1 MKKKFFLLT
10 LLSAG
15 VLTLAACGDI
25 KEVQFPRP
33 LDGGEPQHDWTEY
46 STPISDIRIASEDRE
61 VILDDI
67 GLSDTI
73 EFSIS
78 PRNALKTAVDWVSSD
93 ESIATVSK
101 DNTTGEVTVTA
112 IGGGECDIT
121 ASADKVS
128 ATAHVIVNVPLAD
141 FSLSKDSIDLDYG
154 ESVDI
159 TATFEPD
166 YTTFKDLSW
175 TASDPSITVVDGH
188 VTAGNK
194 TIENG
199 TISVTSLQLDKV
211 VVVTVNI
218 SDKWNYVKEVS
229 LSTSA
234 TELEIDRSLSLE
246 SVVTPIY
253 PERPAST
260 LTHNEVRYVSMTP
273 DILSVDEMTGEVTA
287 IGSGIGKVKASL
299 FDERKG
305 ESISSNEIE
314 IEAYEVKAKNIS
326 IKDYSK
332 QTIGLDNIDLPSIT
346 LEPEYQLDDSRK
358 DRPSRGEISFSSS
371 DESVATV
378 SEAGVVN
385 VVSKGSATI
394 TMVDSYANK
403 FDFVEVEVTVHG
415 TSIALA
421 SSATEAGVNR
431 PITLSTTIA
440 TNLDSKDVSD
450 PSVTFEAIPSENVII
465 ENNGDGTAT
474 AISTEEGLV
483 QFIARNGKGDHAI
496 VSNVA
501 SVNFKYLFEEN
512 TYYLVGSRAFSG
524 HGEGDSWDNAGKAAV
539 LNKTEEIPEGYTAQ
553 YKVRLELFEGDQ
565 FKFRVGS
572 TWLDTISWYD
582 PGEGQEHI
590 RTDHVENAGAVAS
603 GKIHVNE
610 TSSDYG
616 NIVVDADGVYDIY
629 FKTKLDGYDI
639 YIGDAPV
646 FRFEFAPKT
655 VELNKTVEIKVSD
668 WKEDVTISKNN
679 NNVAMT
685 EIDKTTG
692 YFSVT
697 GLVAGESTIIS
708 ATDAEKTISYEINVV
723 NQLADFTLAGSFNE
737 WKANDQDYALEKVSE
752 HHYVIENLE
761 FAIGT
766 ELQAVSRESGDYFGN
781 ASPYEGCHYELVS
794 DGYGKN
800 KLVVDY
806 TGTYNVHI
814 YTDGT
819 SNPIVLKLVDEDE
832 PVVVYDFEFY
842 VEGIGGVWAI
852 NDDYGLV
859 DSGDHNHYTLEH
871 VTLSE
876 GTEIKVYSVST
887 KGFIG
892 VNPDY
897 SDQKG
902 NCEGTSEGNLKV
914 LNTGTYTIHF
924 WNEHGEGNHIY
935 ISDEATP
942 VYEYAWYLN
951 LNGSLDPAS
960 GDMGSSRHFE
970 IDPNDSNIYW
980 VKDLVLAENDKLKA
994 YNPTTKEYRGTTVD
1008 GDYWTVD
1015 DGDIIVSVAGTYDL
1029 RLFVSHDQS
1038 NHISLLTKQENFGTG
1053 VAMVGSRNY
1062 SGSGAEGESW
1072 NDATKAYFF
1081 TEEGGDPIEGVDKQY
1096 VAEFTFADGDLFRFR
1111 VAGAY
1116 QDILD
1121 TGDDSTAY
1129 KHGQIVKDGDNY
1141 KIAKAGT
1148 YTLYMKH
1155 YTSGGWSCYIGAIE
1169 NEPVADKVRISIDL
1183 NILKS
1188 KFGSA
1193 ASNLSGFSLYGWD
1206 SNKVPLLGSWGGG
1219 AGTAGGNLGNDGYV
1233 EINVDLAERIV
1244 GLVIYLWEGDT
1255 IKQSNDMSFTYSGAG
1270 EYYVILPSGDLSW
1283 SDNTFSTLSVQKAL

>member
-61 VILDDI
+61 VILDNI

-112 IGGGECDIT
+112 VGGGECDIT

-128 ATAHVIVNVPLAD
+128 ATAHVIVNVPLVD

-175 TASDPSITVVDGH
+175 TASDPSITVVGGH

-199 TISVTSLQLDKV
+199 TISVTSPQLNKV
-211 VVVTVNI
+211 VVVKVNI
-218 SDKWNYVKEVS
+218 TDKWNYVKEVS
-229 LSTSA
+229 LSSSA

-253 PERPAST
+253 PDRPAST
-260 LTHNEVRYVSMTP
+260 LTNNKVRYVSMTP

-299 FDERKG
+299 FDERAG
-305 ESISSNEIE
+305 VSISSKEIE
-314 IEAYEVKAKNIS
+314 IEAYEVKATNIS

-346 LEPEYQLDDSRK
+346 LEPEYQLNDSRK
-358 DRPSRGEISFSSS
+358 DRPSRGEVSFSSS

-394 TMVDSYANK
+394 TMVDSYSNL

-415 TSIALA
+415 TSIAIA

-440 TNLDSKDVSD
+440 TNLDSKEVSD

-474 AISTEEGLV
+474 AMSTEEGLV
-483 QFIARNGKGDHAI
+483 QFIAKNGTGDHQI

-501 SVNFKYLFEEN
+501 PVEFKYLFEEN

-524 HGEGDSWDNAGKAAV
+524 HGEGASWENAKKAAV
-539 LNKTEEIPEGYTAQ
+539 LVKTEDTPEGYTAQ

-565 FKFRVGS
+565 FKFRDGP
-572 TWLDTISWYD
+572 TWLETISWYD

-616 NIVVDADGVYDIY
+616 NIIVDADGVYDIY

-655 VELNKTVEIKVSD
+655 VELNKTVEVKVSD

-679 NNVAMT
+679 NNVALT

-708 ATDAEKTISYEINVV
+708 AIDAEKTISYEINVI

-737 WKANDQDYALEKVSE
+737 WKANDQDYALEKVNE
-752 HHYVIENLE
+752 NHYVIENLE
-761 FAIGT
+761 FEVGS
-766 ELQAVSRESGDYFGN
+766 ELQAVSRESGEYFGN
-781 ASPYEGCHYELVS
+781 ASEYEGCHYTLAEA
-794 DGYGKN
+794 YGKK

-806 TGTYNVHI
+806 AGTYNVHI
-814 YTDGT
+814 WTNGTD
-819 SNPIVLKLVDEDE
+819 NPISLKLVSEDK
-832 PVVVYDFEFY
+832 PIVIYDYEYY
-842 VEGIGGVWAI
+842 VEGINGWKI
-852 NDDYGLV
+852 DDNYGLV
-859 DSGDHNHYTLEH
+859 DSGDHNYYTLEH
-871 VTLSE
+871 VELAE
-876 GTEIKVYSVST
+876 NTEIKVYSISL
-887 KGFIG
+887 KNFIG
-892 VNPDY
+892 VNSDY
-897 SDQKG
+897 HDAKG
-902 NCEGTSEGNLKV
+902 NCEGTAEGNLKV
-914 LNTGTYTIHF
+914 LNTGTYTIQF
-924 WNEHGEGNHIY
+924 WAEHDEGNHIY
-935 ISDEATP
+935 IVDEGEPT
-942 VYEYAWYLN
+942 YDHAWYLN
-951 LNGSLDPAS
+951 LNGSLNPET
-960 GDMGSSRHFE
+960 GDMGDSRYFE
-970 IDPNDSNIYW
+970 VDPLDANVYW
-980 VKDLVLAENDKLKA
+980 VKDLTLKANDCLKA
-994 YNPTTKEYRGTTVD
+994 YNPTSKEWRGTTVD
-1008 GDYWTVD
+1008 GDYWVVD
-1015 DGDIIVSVAGTYDL
+1015 DGDIKVTVPGTYDL
-1029 RLFVSHDQS
+1029 RLYVSHDQS
-1038 NHISLLTKQENFGTG
+1038 NHISLLSKQENFGTG
-1053 VAMVGSRNY
+1053 AVLVGSKNY
-1062 SGSGAEGESW
+1062 SGSGAAGESW

-1081 TEEGGDPIEGVDKQY
+1081 TTEGGDPGDYEKQY
-1096 VAEFTFADGDLFRFR
+1096 VASITFAKGDEFRFR
-1111 VAGAY
+1111 IAGAY
-1116 QDILD
+1116 SNIVEN
-1121 TGDDSTAY
+1121 TGAY
-1129 KHGQIVKDGDNY
+1129 SCGQIISSGDNY
-1141 KIAKAGT
+1141 KVNKAGT
-1148 YTLYMKH
+1148 YTIYVKKIN
-1155 YTSGGWSCYIGAIE
+1155 SNNWSCYIGAIDE
-1169 NEPVADKVRISIDL
+1169 NNVKTFYFTNALEGWDNLKVYFFTDGVADNVWPGIAMAFDYTNSDGQGVY
-1183 NILKS
+1183 
-1188 KFGSA
+1188 KFTVDV
-1193 ASNLSGFSLYGWD
+1193 SLYD
-1206 SNKVPLLGSWGGG
+1206 S
-1219 AGTAGGNLGNDGYV
+1219 
-1233 EINVDLAERIV
+1233 IV
-1244 GLVIYLWEGDT
+1244 F
-1255 IKQSNDMSFTYSGAG
+1255 N
-1270 EYYVILPSGDLSW
+1270 SGDLKSQDIKIEW
-1283 SDNTFSTLSVQKAL
+1283 FEENHANALYLKNEQSEDSGAYYVGGWWTRS